1 MMLPRH
7 WEPRIYRTS
16 PGFWGLGL
24 HHSPAKHWSVQIGRW
39 VFTTEPE

>member
-1 MMLPRH
+1 MLPRH
-7 WEPRIYRTS
+7 WEPRFYRTA

-24 HHSPAKHWSVQIGRW
+24 HHSPAKHWSVQIGPW